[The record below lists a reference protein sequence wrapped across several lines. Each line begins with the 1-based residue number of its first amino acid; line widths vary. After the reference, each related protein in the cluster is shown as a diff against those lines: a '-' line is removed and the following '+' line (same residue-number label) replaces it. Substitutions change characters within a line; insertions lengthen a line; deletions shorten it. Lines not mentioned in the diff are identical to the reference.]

1 MKSTNS
7 DPSGS
12 LEPTT
17 KESSQLLNSLPK
29 PSPRKSLSTREAEVD
44 EEEGVEEDE
53 EVDEVVEEGVDE
65 VEGVDVMVVTGIT
78 GTRRN
83 PRVCPPASVPHRWI
97 SSDRFLW

>member
-1 MKSTNS
+1 V
-7 DPSGS
+7 
-12 LEPTT
+12 
-17 KESSQLLNSLPK
+17 
-29 PSPRKSLSTREAEVD
+29 AEVD

-83 PRVCPPASVPHRWI
+83 PRVCPPVLVPHR
-97 SSDRFLW
+97 